1 MVTIGWTSPW
11 RTLVG
16 IWQRVAVRSLILI
29 CAEAAVRGSPGERGS
44 CSESK
49 CVRTLNRVINLK
61 PPEVNPE

>member
-1 MVTIGWTSPW
+1 M
-11 RTLVG
+11 G